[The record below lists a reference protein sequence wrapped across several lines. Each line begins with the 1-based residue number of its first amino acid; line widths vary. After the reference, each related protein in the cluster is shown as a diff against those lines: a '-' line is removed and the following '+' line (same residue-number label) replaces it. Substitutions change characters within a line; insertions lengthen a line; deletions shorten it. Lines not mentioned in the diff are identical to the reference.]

1 MAMCWFWKRKVKAKK
16 ESNKNPSGYYPVV
29 PMDQAS
35 LYTLGLCLTFSQ
47 FMERWDRERTEP
59 AIKAI
64 MKELARRDQEWAAL
78 VQWKEERD
86 KYWQTYWEALR
97 ELRAAHAW
105 RNDLVWMRREDMYK
119 S

>member
-1 MAMCWFWKRKVKAKK
+1 MKAGK
-16 ESNKNPSGYYPVV
+16 SNKKPIDYFPDGPIE
-29 PMDQAS
+29 QATLS
-35 LYTLGLCLTFSQ
+35 SLGLSLTFAK
-47 FMERWDRERTEP
+47 FMEQWDRGHTEP
-59 AIKAI
+59 AIDAL
-64 MKELARRDQEWAAL
+64 MKELRRRDEEWAAL

-105 RNDLVWMRREDMYK
+105 RSDLVWMRREDMYE